1 MNKVKNRLGFKFLKI
16 GILTIPTLL
25 PISVALII
33 TSGLI
38 STFENIN
45 NYLKD
50 KWNYPLF
57 ISGILIILSCLHY
70 SLYPNLSL
78 VAENY
83 KNFLNWI
90 GIINWIPYIWLFWAL
105 QPYLSSQNNRK
116 IFINYLLIGSIPV
129 ILWDFYSSLLSMDLL
144 VF

>member
-57 ISGILIILSCLHY
+57 ISGILIILSCFHY

-83 KNFLNWI
+83 K
-90 GIINWIPYIWLFWAL
+90 
-105 QPYLSSQNNRK
+105 
-116 IFINYLLIGSIPV
+116 IFLIG
-129 ILWDFYSSLLSMDLL
+129 LG
-144 VF
+144 